1 MEEKKVLHLYL
12 GLFKNANFYRLQYYT
27 TQAVMYRTMYYL
39 MIYFFILIFPNFLNY
54 VAAVRYKFRF
64 PDEKQKEKSPLL

>member
-1 MEEKKVLHLYL
+1 
-12 GLFKNANFYRLQYYT
+12 
-27 TQAVMYRTMYYL
+27 MYRMMYYL
-39 MIYFFILIFPNFLNY
+39 MMFFILIFSNFLNY